1 MKNKLIIFMTTALF
15 MLAIIVMGQNRVDAA
30 SWGAK
35 NLFTTPKKTRGTWY
49 YKHEG
54 EIKKLKITTHT
65 FNKIK
70 LYKMLSSN
78 KAIKWTKKLA
88 KADKKSGYK
97 LAQKVGTSQYEAT
110 DFKFHKTPG
119 FAANG
124 WLSSDRADSGHT
136 YVAIKKKDKSNND
149 KVDALRVGNGADN
162 SFLYYCYK
170 SKELVK

>member
-1 MKNKLIIFMTTALF
+1 MTTALF

-54 EIKKLKITTHT
+54 KIKKLKIATHT

-97 LAQKVGTSQYEAT
+97 
-110 DFKFHKTPG
+110 
-119 FAANG
+119 
-124 WLSSDRADSGHT
+124 
-136 YVAIKKKDKSNND
+136 
-149 KVDALRVGNGADN
+149 
-162 SFLYYCYK
+162 
-170 SKELVK
+170 

>member
-1 MKNKLIIFMTTALF
+1 MTTALF
-15 MLAIIVMGQNRVDAA
+15 MLTIIVMGKNRVDAA

-35 NLFTTPKKTRGTWY
+35 NLFTTPKETRGTWY
-49 YKHEG
+49 YKQEG
-54 EIKKLKITTHT
+54 KIKKLKITTHT

-78 KAIKWTKKLA
+78 QAIKWTKKLA
-88 KADKKSGYK
+88 KTDKKSGYK

-110 DFKFHKTPG
+110 DFKFHKTAG
-119 FAANG
+119 FAADG

-170 SKELVK
+170 SKKLIK